1 MPHEQ
6 YPFDE
11 LKPQGQAS
19 LARQL
24 IGLLILLWI
33 GLIGY
38 QMFQAY
44 THPYEYAKDIY
55 KNAEIAYKLFP
66 EGESFYKEAVN
77 RAIELYKLKIKLTE
91 SGYSFLDI
99 LNQAFNGNK
108 LAIKFL
114 LNLIEASLAKWILF
128 LGILVGIVQKTFI
141 VFSILLLM
149 VLVSVLWERLKFLDW
164 LFINFKAWT
173 LAKVKSKDILT
184 VLKVL
189 IANPRPASI
198 AHHKNYEGGLLEHS
212 LAVTEKALNLAKE
225 KNLPPKEV
233 YLAGLLHDI
242 GKLKLYT
249 KQGNSWIHTGTS
261 QTVANKMVQNE
272 LAQKFGISV
281 PTNPEIWKIVKQ
293 ADREV
298 TYREIWELFKE
309 KEADIRELI
318 KDLIKQCQPLYSE
331 ELKAVIVKAVC
342 LNEKVLEELKELFPD
357 LHFEQFYPNDLPPIT
372 WINPYRGLI
381 YLKIGDKIA
390 DSLDLFDVKVDG
402 KTIKGVYL
410 FKADLFDQEELKN
423 FRPVKKV
430 EVIER

>member
-1 MPHEQ
+1 MSHEQ

-11 LKPQGQAS
+11 IKPQGQAS

-24 IGLLILLWI
+24 LGLLILLWI
-33 GLIGY
+33 SLIGY
-38 QMFQAY
+38 QTFQAY
-44 THPYEYAKDIY
+44 SHPYEYAKEVY
-55 KNAEIAYKLFP
+55 TNAELAYKLFP
-66 EGESFYKEAVN
+66 EGQDFYKTAVEK
-77 RAIELYKLKIKLTE
+77 AIALYKLKTKLIE

-99 LNQAFNGNK
+99 LNQALNGNK
-108 LAIKFL
+108 LALNFL
-114 LNLIEASLAKWILF
+114 LNLLEASLAKWILF
-128 LGILVGIVQKTFI
+128 LGILIGIVQKTL
-141 VFSILLLM
+141 VLFSALLLA
-149 VLVSVLWERLKFLDW
+149 VVGFVLWKRLKLIDWFL
-164 LFINFKAWT
+164 INLKAWS
-173 LAKVKSKDILT
+173 LAKVKSKDILN

-212 LAVTEKALNLAKE
+212 LAVADKALELGKD
-225 KNLPPKEV
+225 KNLPPKEL

-281 PTNPEIWKIVKQ
+281 PTNPEVWKIVKQ
-293 ADREV
+293 ADQEI

-309 KEADIRELI
+309 KEENIRKLV
-318 KDLIKQCQPLYSE
+318 KKLIKQCQPLYSE

-342 LNEKVLEELKELFPD
+342 LNEKVLEELKSLFPD

-381 YLKIGDKIA
+381 YLKVEDKIA
-390 DSLDLFDVKVDG
+390 DKLDLFDVKADG
-402 KTIKGVYL
+402 KILKGVYL
-410 FKADLFDQEELKN
+410 FKADLFNEEELKS
-423 FRPVKKV
+423 FRPTKNV